1 MSSYIAFD
9 LDALNKAPAVAR
21 AAGLDPDAA
30 IGGMARLWE
39 FCWRTKTDVVSKI
52 QIRGLMNEALIEPLE
67 AFGFLAADA
76 DQWRVKGADRYLRVS
91 SARSENGKK
100 AAANGNL
107 KRGSTGPTAKES
119 VPTGSQQAPSR
130 PPTEPQQFPS
140 PSASSEQRAANS
152 EQRRE
157 EEPPPAKEP
166 AEAVISWTA
175 PLNAVETWNAVDFW
189 AWAQSRRQAAGLV
202 GEQRMPVDLRKWFN
216 GAQLTLGGRTE
227 ALQEAFLRFGD
238 SPYWQKRTPPLPF
251 KGFMAQWTDFVPA
264 GGTSRAS

>member
-1 MSSYIAFD
+1 MSYIAFD

-140 PSASSEQRAANS
+140 PSASSEQRTANS
-152 EQRRE
+152 EQRTE
-157 EEPPPAKEP
+157 EEATSSKPGFAIVYQKPAADP
-166 AEAVISWTA
+166 SAWTS
-175 PLNAVETWNAVDFW
+175 EEFFQ
-189 AWAQSRRQAAGLV
+189 WAQWRRQEAGLV
-202 GEQRMPVDLRKWFN
+202 GEVRRPRGMAGWWSTAMLTIGGDIERMR
-216 GAQLTLGGRTE
+216 
-227 ALQEAFLRFGD
+227 EAFYRFGE
-238 SPYWQKRTPPLPF
+238 SQHWLKATPPLPF
-251 KGFMAQWTDFVPA
+251 SGFMSRWDDFMPA
-264 GGTSRAS
+264 KVKS